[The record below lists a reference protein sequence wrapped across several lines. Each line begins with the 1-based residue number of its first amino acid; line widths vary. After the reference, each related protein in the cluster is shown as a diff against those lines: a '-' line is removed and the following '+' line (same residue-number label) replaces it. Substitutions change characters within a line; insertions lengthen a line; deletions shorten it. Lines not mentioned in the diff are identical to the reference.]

1 MIINK
6 TQPLSHIKLEK
17 DETDWLYE
25 PVVSETKPIEVI
37 YNVSKPM
44 RIPSYTMNTDEYQ
57 KYIKYDY

>member
-1 MIINK
+1 MMINK

-25 PVVSETKPIEVI
+25 PIVSETKPIEVI

-44 RIPSYTMNTDEYQ
+44 RVLSYTMNTDEYI